1 MAYTFPTTLFPDV
14 RAAIGLDVD
23 ENSLPDTT
31 LALAVYKKETE
42 RYIERELTDAQ
53 YTGEWADEANYA
65 AVHYMA
71 SLVVPG
77 LRVVDAERFPGGNI
91 TFAKVD
97 LQAIAARLAA
107 QAAARLNDIIS
118 ATTGKTAATNVN
130 VFTKAPRRD
139 LTRFW

>member
-1 MAYTFPTTLFPDV
+1 MAFTFPTSLFPDV

-31 LALAVYKKETE
+31 LALPVYKKEAE
-42 RYIERELTDAQ
+42 RYIERKLTEAQ
-53 YTGEWADEANYA
+53 YTGEWEDEARYA
-65 AVHYMA
+65 ATLYMA
-71 SLVVPG
+71 SLAVPG

-97 LQAIAARLAA
+97 LAGIAARLAE
-107 QAAARLNDIIS
+107 QAAARINDIVK
-118 ATTGKTAATNVN
+118 ATTGKTAATNIN

-139 LTRFW
+139 LTRF